1 MNVKLLLRDD
11 SDNELLLVDRLEWT
25 GWGSGIGVLGSG
37 LWVCTAS
44 IFLSCVMKGRDLI
57 GSDEPLRRP
66 RVYYVTLETWSN
78 SCWQCF
84 TQSADICALLSLTAL
99 DSSGVK
105 YYCICVSTWKR
116 STAVTG
122 FLDCDRNLDI
132 CASVMTDFEGS
143 GYLYWREPSEEAEK
157 QHANWI
163 FVANFHCHLT
173 SGSLKCH
180 LQQGLWPT

>member
-1 MNVKLLLRDD
+1 
-11 SDNELLLVDRLEWT
+11 
-25 GWGSGIGVLGSG
+25 
-37 LWVCTAS
+37 
-44 IFLSCVMKGRDLI
+44 MKGRDFI

-105 YYCICVSTWKR
+105 YYCIYVSTWKR
-116 STAVTG
+116 TTAVTG

-132 CASVMTDFEGS
+132 CSSVMTDFQGS
-143 GYLYWREPSEEAEK
+143 DYLYWGEPSEEAK
-157 QHANWI
+157 KHYANWI

-180 LQQGLWPT
+180 LQQGLWPIVLLDSNLEMHHRLEGTIDAKIAFLSLHWGAGEFFSLMRIWCANAGA